1 MCLTVSYTIIEF
13 DNIFDNFLSSWFLWV
28 THFEVCARWEN
39 SRFLFLL
46 NSPVN
51 TEATV
56 WQNFYT
62 WPTNK
67 DLRNLY
73 NKGCRNVEPRILKA
87 RMKRKECQHYSLYWS
102 KDSSHACSWG
112 RKILVPGRYVST
124 KTHLLW
130 HMKHVVPMYCFRS
143 PKRSRNVATKPELR
157 TKHSERIYLPWTLF
171 EFDVS

>member
-1 MCLTVSYTIIEF
+1 MTIYLT
-13 DNIFDNFLSSWFLWV
+13 IFYRHGF
-28 THFEVCARWEN
+28 CG
-39 SRFLFLL
+39 SRILKCVLGEKTRVFCSFWI
-46 NSPVN
+46 
-51 TEATV
+51 V